1 MGKIFSLL
9 LYSFFGIISVSESK
23 NSNSSQENKI
33 IGVWTVFFEDENVS
47 NFDCNKC
54 PTWEFKKDHTL
65 IFTRYDKL
73 QETTTWKVDRNG
85 ILHFG
90 ETLTGFQGT
99 VPNKMSKM
107 PVKMIFSK
115 NNNYDELQFSHKGDI
130 TPVILRK
137 KAL

>member
-1 MGKIFSLL
+1 MKLL
-9 LYSFFGIISVSESK
+9 VYGQFFFK
-23 NSNSSQENKI
+23 
-33 IGVWTVFFEDENVS
+33 DEKVS
-47 NFDCNKC
+47 NFDCSEC

-65 IFTRYDKL
+65 TFTRYDRL
-73 QETTTWKVDRNG
+73 QETTTWRIDEKGLLN
-85 ILHFG
+85 FG

-115 NNNYDELQFSHKGDI
+115 NGNYNELRFSYKGDT